1 MHTNTRQEHEMQRRW
16 SAWAAVLLVA
26 ALSTGCAQSGG
37 VASPTTRSPAGT
49 PDAPSTTASQTTS
62 GTPAANPGTTQTG
75 AVATATDG
83 DNGRE
88 LTLRPGQ
95 QLKVVLASTYWT
107 IVGSSNTAVL
117 RTDGQ
122 PHTNPQPSGCVPGGG
137 CGTVTQVFVA
147 VAAGQA
153 MVTATRTSCGEAM
166 GCVGS
171 SGQYSLR
178 VIVH

>member
-1 MHTNTRQEHEMQRRW
+1 MQRRW
-16 SAWAAVLLVA
+16 STWAAALLVV
-26 ALSTGCAQSGG
+26 ALSTGCTQPGG
-37 VASPTTRSPAGT
+37 VASPATQSPVGT
-49 PDAPSTTASQTTS
+49 LDSLSATARQATS
-62 GTPAANPGTTQTG
+62 GTPAANPVATQAG
-75 AVATATDG
+75 AVVTATDG

-95 QLKVVLASTYWT
+95 QLKVVLASTYWN
-107 IVGSSNTAVL
+107 IVGSSDTAVL